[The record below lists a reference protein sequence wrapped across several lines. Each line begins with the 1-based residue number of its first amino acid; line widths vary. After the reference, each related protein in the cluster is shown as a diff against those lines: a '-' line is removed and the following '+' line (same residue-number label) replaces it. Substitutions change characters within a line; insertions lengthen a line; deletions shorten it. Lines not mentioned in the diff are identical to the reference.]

1 MKKTVEERLRYIMN
15 ERSLRQVD
23 ILNKVKPLAEKYGV
37 RIKKN
42 DLSQYVNGKVEPN
55 QDRIYILA
63 AALGVSEAWLLGY
76 DVPQEPMNTDGK
88 VTHLIDVYNK
98 LNNTRQTAV
107 YNFATDQLNEQRV
120 EETPAIYH
128 TVEVYSLLSAGTGI
142 VDLDPTDTTEIELN
156 GHVPPHDLAF
166 EVRGDSM
173 EPVFENGE
181 IVFVKKTQD
190 IHNGQIIAVQ
200 INEEA
205 FIKKVY
211 ITNDHMRLV
220 SLNKEYEDIIA
231 NEDDDIRI
239 VGKVLI

>member
-1 MKKTVEERLRYIMN
+1 MNLKERRLELGLTLEEVGDIVGVGKSTVRKWEQGMISNMGRDKIVSISKALKI
-15 ERSLRQVD
+15 SPLD
-23 ILNKVKPLAEKYGV
+23 ILEIEEQNNIYTIYNQLTPH
-37 RIKKN
+37 RQIK
-42 DLSQYVNGKVEPN
+42 
-55 QDRIYILA
+55 
-63 AALGVSEAWLLGY
+63 
-76 DVPQEPMNTDGK
+76 
-88 VTHLIDVYNK
+88 
-98 LNNTRQTAV
+98 V

-120 EETPAIYH
+120 EEAPAIYH
-128 TVEVYSLLSAGTGI
+128 TVQVYSLLSAGTGI

-211 ITNDHMRLV
+211 INDDHMRLV
-220 SLNKEYEDIIA
+220 SLNKEYDDIIA
-231 NEDDDIRI
+231 TEDDDIRI

>member
-1 MKKTVEERLRYIMN
+1 MNLKERRLELGLTLEEVGDIVGVGKSTVRKWEQGMISNMGRDKIVSISKALKI
-15 ERSLRQVD
+15 SPLD
-23 ILNKVKPLAEKYGV
+23 ILEIEEQN
-37 RIKKN
+37 N
-42 DLSQYVNGKVEPN
+42 
-55 QDRIYILA
+55 IYTR
-63 AALGVSEAWLLGY
+63 Y
-76 DVPQEPMNTDGK
+76 N
-88 VTHLIDVYNK
+88 HLNP
-98 LNNTRQTAV
+98 TRQTKV

-128 TVEVYSLLSAGTGI
+128 TVQVYSLLSAGTGI

-205 FIKKVY
+205 YIKKVY
-211 ITNDHMRLV
+211 INDDHMRLV

-231 NEDDDIRI
+231 TEQDDIRI

>member
-1 MKKTVEERLRYIMN
+1 MLKMSLENHLKEMIIQKAGNLKEFSRVANIPYTTVRSILERGVMNAKTQN
-15 ERSLRQVD
+15 
-23 ILNKVKPLAEKYGV
+23 IL
-37 RIKKN
+37 
-42 DLSQYVNGKVEPN
+42 DMC
-55 QDRIYILA
+55 D
-63 AALGVSEAWLLGY
+63 ALGITPEILLEMDNGIVS
-76 DVPQEPMNTDGK
+76 DIVNT
-88 VTHLIDVYNK
+88 VNQ
-98 LNNTRQTAV
+98 LNPTRQTKV

-128 TVEVYSLLSAGTGI
+128 TVQVYSLLSAGTGI

-211 ITNDHMRLV
+211 INDDHMRLV
-220 SLNKEYEDIIA
+220 SLNKKYEDIIA
-231 NEDDDIRI
+231 NENDDIRV

>member
-1 MKKTVEERLRYIMN
+1 MNLKERRLELGLTLEEVGDIVGVGKSTVRKWEQGMISNMGRDKIVSISKALKI
-15 ERSLRQVD
+15 SPLD
-23 ILNKVKPLAEKYGV
+23 ILEIEEQNNIYT
-37 RIKKN
+37 I
-42 DLSQYVNGKVEPN
+42 YN
-55 QDRIYILA
+55 Q
-63 AALGVSEAWLLGY
+63 
-76 DVPQEPMNTDGK
+76 
-88 VTHLIDVYNK
+88 
-98 LNNTRQTAV
+98 LNPHRQTKV

-156 GHVPPHDLAF
+156 GHVPQHDLAF

-205 FIKKVY
+205 YIKKVY
-211 ITNDHMRLV
+211 INDDHMRLV

-231 NEDDDIRI
+231 NENDDIRI

>member
-1 MKKTVEERLRYIMN
+1 MSLENHLKEMIIQKAGNLKEFSRVANIPYTTVRSILERGVMNAKTQN
-15 ERSLRQVD
+15 
-23 ILNKVKPLAEKYGV
+23 IL
-37 RIKKN
+37 
-42 DLSQYVNGKVEPN
+42 DMC
-55 QDRIYILA
+55 D
-63 AALGVSEAWLLGY
+63 ALGITPETLLEMDNGIVS
-76 DVPQEPMNTDGK
+76 DIVNT
-88 VTHLIDVYNK
+88 VSQ
-98 LNNTRQTAV
+98 LNPHRQTKV

-128 TVEVYSLLSAGTGI
+128 TVQVYSLLSAGTGI

-205 FIKKVY
+205 YIKKVY

-231 NEDDDIRI
+231 NENDDIRI

>member
-1 MKKTVEERLRYIMN
+1 MNLKERRLELGLTLEEVGDIVGVGKSTVRKWEQGMISNMGRDKIVSISKALKI
-15 ERSLRQVD
+15 SPLD
-23 ILNKVKPLAEKYGV
+23 ILEIEAKDNIYT
-37 RIKKN
+37 I
-42 DLSQYVNGKVEPN
+42 YN
-55 QDRIYILA
+55 Q
-63 AALGVSEAWLLGY
+63 
-76 DVPQEPMNTDGK
+76 
-88 VTHLIDVYNK
+88 
-98 LNNTRQTAV
+98 LNPHRQTKV

-128 TVEVYSLLSAGTGI
+128 TVQVYSLLSAGTGI

-156 GHVPPHDLAF
+156 GHVPQHDLAF

-205 FIKKVY
+205 YIKKVY
-211 ITNDHMRLV
+211 INDDHMRLV

-231 NEDDDIRI
+231 NENDDIRI

>member
-1 MKKTVEERLRYIMN
+1 MNLKERRLELGLTLEEVGDIVGVGKSTVRKWEQGMISNMGRDKIVSISKALKI
-15 ERSLRQVD
+15 SPLD
-23 ILNKVKPLAEKYGV
+23 ILEIETQNNIYT
-37 RIKKN
+37 I
-42 DLSQYVNGKVEPN
+42 YN
-55 QDRIYILA
+55 Q
-63 AALGVSEAWLLGY
+63 
-76 DVPQEPMNTDGK
+76 
-88 VTHLIDVYNK
+88 
-98 LNNTRQTAV
+98 LNPHRQTKV

-128 TVEVYSLLSAGTGI
+128 TVQVYSLLSAGTGI

-211 ITNDHMRLV
+211 INDDHMRLV
-220 SLNKEYEDIIA
+220 SLNKEYDDIIA
-231 NEDDDIRI
+231 TEDDDIRI

>member
-1 MKKTVEERLRYIMN
+1 MNLKERRLELGLTLEEVGDIVGVGKSTVRKWEQGMISNMGRDKIVSISKALKI
-15 ERSLRQVD
+15 SPLD
-23 ILNKVKPLAEKYGV
+23 ILEIEEQNNIYT
-37 RIKKN
+37 I
-42 DLSQYVNGKVEPN
+42 YN
-55 QDRIYILA
+55 Q
-63 AALGVSEAWLLGY
+63 
-76 DVPQEPMNTDGK
+76 
-88 VTHLIDVYNK
+88 
-98 LNNTRQTAV
+98 LNPTRQTKV

-128 TVEVYSLLSAGTGI
+128 TVQVYSLLSAGTGI

>member
-1 MKKTVEERLRYIMN
+1 MNLKERRLELGLTLEEVGDIVGVGKSTVRKWEQGMISNMGRDKIVSISKALKI
-15 ERSLRQVD
+15 SPLD
-23 ILNKVKPLAEKYGV
+23 ILEIEEQNNIYT
-37 RIKKN
+37 I
-42 DLSQYVNGKVEPN
+42 YN
-55 QDRIYILA
+55 Q
-63 AALGVSEAWLLGY
+63 
-76 DVPQEPMNTDGK
+76 
-88 VTHLIDVYNK
+88 
-98 LNNTRQTAV
+98 LNPTRQTKV

-128 TVEVYSLLSAGTGI
+128 TVQVYSLLSAGTGI

-231 NEDDDIRI
+231 NEQDDIRI

>member
-1 MKKTVEERLRYIMN
+1 MNLKERRLELGLTLEEVGDIVGVGKSTVRKWEQGMISNMGRDKIVSISKALKI
-15 ERSLRQVD
+15 SPLD
-23 ILNKVKPLAEKYGV
+23 ILEIEEQNNIYT
-37 RIKKN
+37 I
-42 DLSQYVNGKVEPN
+42 YN
-55 QDRIYILA
+55 Q
-63 AALGVSEAWLLGY
+63 
-76 DVPQEPMNTDGK
+76 
-88 VTHLIDVYNK
+88 
-98 LNNTRQTAV
+98 LNPTRQTKV

-128 TVEVYSLLSAGTGI
+128 TVQVYSLLSAGTGI

-211 ITNDHMRLV
+211 INDDHMRLV

-231 NEDDDIRI
+231 NEDDDIRV

>member
-1 MKKTVEERLRYIMN
+1 MNLKERRLELGLTLEEVGDIVGVGKSTVRKWEQGMISNMGRDKIVSISKALKI
-15 ERSLRQVD
+15 SPLD
-23 ILNKVKPLAEKYGV
+23 ILE
-37 RIKKN
+37 I
-42 DLSQYVNGKVEPN
+42 EPQNNIYTIYN
-55 QDRIYILA
+55 Q
-63 AALGVSEAWLLGY
+63 
-76 DVPQEPMNTDGK
+76 
-88 VTHLIDVYNK
+88 
-98 LNNTRQTAV
+98 LNNDRQTKV
-107 YNFATDQLNEQRV
+107 YNFATDQLNEQQV
-120 EETPAIYH
+120 EETSAIYH

-173 EPVFENGE
+173 EPIFENGE

-211 ITNDHMRLV
+211 INDDHMRLV
-220 SLNKEYEDIIA
+220 SLNKDYEDIIA
-231 NEDDDIRI
+231 TEQDDIRI

>member
-1 MKKTVEERLRYIMN
+1 MNLKERRLELGLTLEEVGDIVGVGKSTVRKWEQGMISNMGRDKIVSISKALKI
-15 ERSLRQVD
+15 SPLD
-23 ILNKVKPLAEKYGV
+23 ILEIEEQNNIYT
-37 RIKKN
+37 I
-42 DLSQYVNGKVEPN
+42 YN
-55 QDRIYILA
+55 Q
-63 AALGVSEAWLLGY
+63 
-76 DVPQEPMNTDGK
+76 
-88 VTHLIDVYNK
+88 
-98 LNNTRQTAV
+98 LNPHRQTKV

-128 TVEVYSLLSAGTGI
+128 TVQVYSLLSAGTGI

-211 ITNDHMRLV
+211 INDDHMRLV

-231 NEDDDIRI
+231 TEQDDIRV

>member
-1 MKKTVEERLRYIMN
+1 MSLENHLKEMIIQKAGNLKEFSRVANIPYTTVRSILERGVMNAKTQN
-15 ERSLRQVD
+15 
-23 ILNKVKPLAEKYGV
+23 IL
-37 RIKKN
+37 
-42 DLSQYVNGKVEPN
+42 DMC
-55 QDRIYILA
+55 D
-63 AALGVSEAWLLGY
+63 ALGITPEILLEMDNGIVS
-76 DVPQEPMNTDGK
+76 DIVNT
-88 VTHLIDVYNK
+88 VNQ
-98 LNNTRQTAV
+98 LNPTRQTKV

-128 TVEVYSLLSAGTGI
+128 TVQVYSLLSAGTGI

-211 ITNDHMRLV
+211 INDDHMRLV
-220 SLNKEYEDIIA
+220 SLNKKYEDIIA
-231 NEDDDIRI
+231 NENDDIRV

>member
-1 MKKTVEERLRYIMN
+1 MNLKERRLELGLTLEEVGDIVGVGKSTVRKWEQGMISNMGRDKIVSISKALKI
-15 ERSLRQVD
+15 SPLD
-23 ILNKVKPLAEKYGV
+23 ILEIEAKDNIYT
-37 RIKKN
+37 I
-42 DLSQYVNGKVEPN
+42 YN
-55 QDRIYILA
+55 Q
-63 AALGVSEAWLLGY
+63 
-76 DVPQEPMNTDGK
+76 
-88 VTHLIDVYNK
+88 
-98 LNNTRQTAV
+98 LNPHRQTKV

-128 TVEVYSLLSAGTGI
+128 TVQVYSLLSAGTGI

-205 FIKKVY
+205 YIKKVY
-211 ITNDHMRLV
+211 INDDHMRLV

-231 NEDDDIRI
+231 NENDDIRI

>member
-1 MKKTVEERLRYIMN
+1 MNLKERRLELGLTLEEVGDIVGVGKSTVRKWEQGMISNMGRDKIVSISKALKI
-15 ERSLRQVD
+15 SPLD
-23 ILNKVKPLAEKYGV
+23 ILEIEEQNNIYT
-37 RIKKN
+37 I
-42 DLSQYVNGKVEPN
+42 YN
-55 QDRIYILA
+55 Q
-63 AALGVSEAWLLGY
+63 
-76 DVPQEPMNTDGK
+76 
-88 VTHLIDVYNK
+88 
-98 LNNTRQTAV
+98 LNPTRQTKV

-128 TVEVYSLLSAGTGI
+128 TVQVYSLLSAGTGI

-205 FIKKVY
+205 YIKKVY
-211 ITNDHMRLV
+211 INDDHMRLV

-231 NEDDDIRI
+231 TEQDDIRI

>member
-1 MKKTVEERLRYIMN
+1 MNLKERRLELGLTLEEVGDIVGVGKSTVRKWEQGMISNMGRDKIVSISKALKI
-15 ERSLRQVD
+15 SPLD
-23 ILNKVKPLAEKYGV
+23 ILEIEAKDNIYT
-37 RIKKN
+37 I
-42 DLSQYVNGKVEPN
+42 YN
-55 QDRIYILA
+55 Q
-63 AALGVSEAWLLGY
+63 
-76 DVPQEPMNTDGK
+76 
-88 VTHLIDVYNK
+88 
-98 LNNTRQTAV
+98 LNPHRQTKV

-205 FIKKVY
+205 YIKKVY
-211 ITNDHMRLV
+211 INDDHMRLV

-231 NEDDDIRI
+231 NENDDIRI

>member
-1 MKKTVEERLRYIMN
+1 MSLENHLKEMIIQKAGNLKEFSRVANIPYTTVRSILERGVMNAKTQN
-15 ERSLRQVD
+15 
-23 ILNKVKPLAEKYGV
+23 IL
-37 RIKKN
+37 
-42 DLSQYVNGKVEPN
+42 DMC
-55 QDRIYILA
+55 D
-63 AALGVSEAWLLGY
+63 ALGITPEILLEMDNGIVS
-76 DVPQEPMNTDGK
+76 DIVNT
-88 VTHLIDVYNK
+88 VNQ
-98 LNNTRQTAV
+98 LNPHRQTKV

-128 TVEVYSLLSAGTGI
+128 TVQVYSLLSAGTGI

-205 FIKKVY
+205 YIKKVY

-231 NEDDDIRI
+231 NENDDIRI

>member
-1 MKKTVEERLRYIMN
+1 MNLKERRLELGLTLEEVGDIVGVGKSTVRKWEQGMISNMGRDKIVSISKALKI
-15 ERSLRQVD
+15 SPLD
-23 ILNKVKPLAEKYGV
+23 ILEIEAKDNIYT
-37 RIKKN
+37 I
-42 DLSQYVNGKVEPN
+42 YN
-55 QDRIYILA
+55 Q
-63 AALGVSEAWLLGY
+63 
-76 DVPQEPMNTDGK
+76 
-88 VTHLIDVYNK
+88 
-98 LNNTRQTAV
+98 LNPTRQTKV

-128 TVEVYSLLSAGTGI
+128 TVQVYSLLSAGTGI

-211 ITNDHMRLV
+211 INDDHMRLV

-231 NEDDDIRI
+231 NENDDIRI

>member
-1 MKKTVEERLRYIMN
+1 MSLENHLKEMIIQKAGNLKEFSRVANMPYTTVRSILERGVMNAKTQN
-15 ERSLRQVD
+15 
-23 ILNKVKPLAEKYGV
+23 IL
-37 RIKKN
+37 
-42 DLSQYVNGKVEPN
+42 DMC
-55 QDRIYILA
+55 D
-63 AALGVSEAWLLGY
+63 ALGITPEILLEMNNGIVS
-76 DVPQEPMNTDGK
+76 DIVNT
-88 VTHLIDVYNK
+88 VNQ
-98 LNNTRQTAV
+98 LNNTRQTKV
-107 YNFATDQLNEQRV
+107 YNFATDQLNEQCV

-211 ITNDHMRLV
+211 INDDHMRLV

-231 NEDDDIRI
+231 TEDDDIRI

>member
-1 MKKTVEERLRYIMN
+1 MSLENHLKEMIIQKAGNLKEFSRVANIPYTTVRSILERGVMNAKTQN
-15 ERSLRQVD
+15 
-23 ILNKVKPLAEKYGV
+23 IL
-37 RIKKN
+37 
-42 DLSQYVNGKVEPN
+42 DMC
-55 QDRIYILA
+55 D
-63 AALGVSEAWLLGY
+63 ALGITPEILLEMDNGIVS
-76 DVPQEPMNTDGK
+76 DIVNT
-88 VTHLIDVYNK
+88 VNQ
-98 LNNTRQTAV
+98 LNPHRQTKV

-128 TVEVYSLLSAGTGI
+128 TVQVYSLLSAGTGI

-231 NEDDDIRI
+231 NENDDIRI

>member
-1 MKKTVEERLRYIMN
+1 MSLENHLKEMIIQKAGNLKEFSRMANIPYTTVRSILERGVMNAKTQNILDMCDVLGITPEILLEMDNGI
-15 ERSLRQVD
+15 VGD
-23 ILNKVKPLAEKYGV
+23 IVNTVNQLN
-37 RIKKN
+37 
-42 DLSQYVNGKVEPN
+42 S
-55 QDRIYILA
+55 
-63 AALGVSEAWLLGY
+63 
-76 DVPQEPMNTDGK
+76 
-88 VTHLIDVYNK
+88 H
-98 LNNTRQTAV
+98 RQTAV

-200 INEEA
+200 VNEEA

>member
-1 MKKTVEERLRYIMN
+1 MNLKERRLELGLTLEEVGDIVGVGKSTVRKWEQGMISNMGRDKIVSISKALKI
-15 ERSLRQVD
+15 SPLD
-23 ILNKVKPLAEKYGV
+23 ILEIEEQNNIYT
-37 RIKKN
+37 I
-42 DLSQYVNGKVEPN
+42 YN
-55 QDRIYILA
+55 Q
-63 AALGVSEAWLLGY
+63 
-76 DVPQEPMNTDGK
+76 
-88 VTHLIDVYNK
+88 
-98 LNNTRQTAV
+98 LNPHRQTKV

-128 TVEVYSLLSAGTGI
+128 TVQVYSLLSAGTGI

-211 ITNDHMRLV
+211 INDDHMRLV
-220 SLNKEYEDIIA
+220 SLNKKYEDIIA
-231 NEDDDIRI
+231 NENDDIRV

>member
-1 MKKTVEERLRYIMN
+1 MNLKERRLELGLTLEEVGDIVGVGKSTVRKWEQGMISNMGRDKIVSISKALKI
-15 ERSLRQVD
+15 SPLD
-23 ILNKVKPLAEKYGV
+23 ILEIEAKDN
-37 RIKKN
+37 
-42 DLSQYVNGKVEPN
+42 
-55 QDRIYILA
+55 IYTI
-63 AALGVSEAWLLGY
+63 Y
-76 DVPQEPMNTDGK
+76 N
-88 VTHLIDVYNK
+88 HLNPH
-98 LNNTRQTAV
+98 RQTKV
-107 YNFATDQLNEQRV
+107 YNFATDQLNEQHV

-128 TVEVYSLLSAGTGI
+128 TVQVYSLLSAGTGI

-231 NEDDDIRI
+231 NEQDDIRI

>member
-1 MKKTVEERLRYIMN
+1 MNLKERRLELGLTLEEVGDIVGVGKSTVRKWEQGMISNMGRDKIVSISKALKI
-15 ERSLRQVD
+15 SPLD
-23 ILNKVKPLAEKYGV
+23 ILEIEEQNNIYT
-37 RIKKN
+37 I
-42 DLSQYVNGKVEPN
+42 YN
-55 QDRIYILA
+55 Q
-63 AALGVSEAWLLGY
+63 
-76 DVPQEPMNTDGK
+76 
-88 VTHLIDVYNK
+88 
-98 LNNTRQTAV
+98 LNPHRQTEV
-107 YNFATDQLNEQRV
+107 YNFAADQLNEQRV

-128 TVEVYSLLSAGTGI
+128 TVQVYSLLSAGTGI

-205 FIKKVY
+205 YIKKVY

-231 NEDDDIRI
+231 NENDDIRI

>member
-1 MKKTVEERLRYIMN
+1 MNLKERRLELGLTLEEVGDIVGVGKSTVRKWEQGMISNMGRDKIVSISKALKI
-15 ERSLRQVD
+15 SPLD
-23 ILNKVKPLAEKYGV
+23 ILEIEAKDNIYT
-37 RIKKN
+37 I
-42 DLSQYVNGKVEPN
+42 YN
-55 QDRIYILA
+55 Q
-63 AALGVSEAWLLGY
+63 
-76 DVPQEPMNTDGK
+76 
-88 VTHLIDVYNK
+88 
-98 LNNTRQTAV
+98 LNPHRQTKV

-128 TVEVYSLLSAGTGI
+128 TVQVYSLLSAGTGI

-231 NEDDDIRI
+231 NEDDDIRV

>member
-1 MKKTVEERLRYIMN
+1 MNLKERRLELGLTLEEVGDIVGVGKSTVRKWEQGMISNMGRDKIVSISKALKI
-15 ERSLRQVD
+15 SPLD
-23 ILNKVKPLAEKYGV
+23 ILEIEEQNNIYTIYNQLKP
-37 RIKKN
+37 
-42 DLSQYVNGKVEPN
+42 
-55 QDRIYILA
+55 
-63 AALGVSEAWLLGY
+63 
-76 DVPQEPMNTDGK
+76 
-88 VTHLIDVYNK
+88 
-98 LNNTRQTAV
+98 TRQTKV

-128 TVEVYSLLSAGTGI
+128 TVQVYSLLSAGTGI

>member
-1 MKKTVEERLRYIMN
+1 MNLKERRLELGLTLEEVGDIVGVGKSTVRKWEQGMISNMGRDKIVSISKALKI
-15 ERSLRQVD
+15 SPLD
-23 ILNKVKPLAEKYGV
+23 ILEIEAKDNIYT
-37 RIKKN
+37 I
-42 DLSQYVNGKVEPN
+42 YN
-55 QDRIYILA
+55 Q
-63 AALGVSEAWLLGY
+63 
-76 DVPQEPMNTDGK
+76 
-88 VTHLIDVYNK
+88 
-98 LNNTRQTAV
+98 LNPHRQTKV

-128 TVEVYSLLSAGTGI
+128 TVQVYSLLSAGTGI

>member
-1 MKKTVEERLRYIMN
+1 MNLKERRLELGLTLEEVGDIVGVGKSTVRKWEQGMISNMGRDKIVSISKALKI
-15 ERSLRQVD
+15 SPLD
-23 ILNKVKPLAEKYGV
+23 ILEIEEQNNIYT
-37 RIKKN
+37 I
-42 DLSQYVNGKVEPN
+42 YN
-55 QDRIYILA
+55 Q
-63 AALGVSEAWLLGY
+63 
-76 DVPQEPMNTDGK
+76 
-88 VTHLIDVYNK
+88 
-98 LNNTRQTAV
+98 LNPHRRTKV

-128 TVEVYSLLSAGTGI
+128 TVQVYSLLSAGTGI

-205 FIKKVY
+205 YIKKVY
-211 ITNDHMRLV
+211 INDDHMRLV

-231 NEDDDIRI
+231 NENDDIRI

>member
-1 MKKTVEERLRYIMN
+1 MNLKERRLELGLTLEEVGDIVGVGKSTVRKWEQGMISNMGRDKIVSISKALKI
-15 ERSLRQVD
+15 SPLD
-23 ILNKVKPLAEKYGV
+23 ILEIEEQNNIYTIYNQLKP
-37 RIKKN
+37 
-42 DLSQYVNGKVEPN
+42 
-55 QDRIYILA
+55 
-63 AALGVSEAWLLGY
+63 
-76 DVPQEPMNTDGK
+76 
-88 VTHLIDVYNK
+88 H
-98 LNNTRQTAV
+98 RQTKV

-128 TVEVYSLLSAGTGI
+128 TVQVYSLLSAGTGI

>member
-1 MKKTVEERLRYIMN
+1 MNLKERRLELGLTLEEVGDIVGVGKSTVRKWEQGMISNMGRDKIVSISKALKI
-15 ERSLRQVD
+15 SPLD
-23 ILNKVKPLAEKYGV
+23 ILEIEAKDNIYT
-37 RIKKN
+37 I
-42 DLSQYVNGKVEPN
+42 YN
-55 QDRIYILA
+55 Q
-63 AALGVSEAWLLGY
+63 
-76 DVPQEPMNTDGK
+76 
-88 VTHLIDVYNK
+88 
-98 LNNTRQTAV
+98 LNPHRQTKV

-128 TVEVYSLLSAGTGI
+128 TVQVYSLLSAGTGI

-211 ITNDHMRLV
+211 INDDHMRLV

-231 NEDDDIRI
+231 NENDDIRI

>member
-1 MKKTVEERLRYIMN
+1 MNLKERRLELGLTLEEVGDIVGVGKSTVRKWEQGMISNMGRDKIVSISKALKI
-15 ERSLRQVD
+15 SPLD
-23 ILNKVKPLAEKYGV
+23 ILEIEAKDNIYT
-37 RIKKN
+37 I
-42 DLSQYVNGKVEPN
+42 YN
-55 QDRIYILA
+55 Q
-63 AALGVSEAWLLGY
+63 
-76 DVPQEPMNTDGK
+76 
-88 VTHLIDVYNK
+88 
-98 LNNTRQTAV
+98 LNPHRQTAV

-128 TVEVYSLLSAGTGI
+128 TVQVYSLLSAGTGI

-231 NEDDDIRI
+231 NENDDIRI

>member
-1 MKKTVEERLRYIMN
+1 MNLKERRLGLGLTLEEVGDIVGVGKSTVRKWEQGMISNMGRDKIVSISKALKI
-15 ERSLRQVD
+15 SPLD
-23 ILNKVKPLAEKYGV
+23 ILEIEAKDNIYT
-37 RIKKN
+37 I
-42 DLSQYVNGKVEPN
+42 YN
-55 QDRIYILA
+55 Q
-63 AALGVSEAWLLGY
+63 
-76 DVPQEPMNTDGK
+76 
-88 VTHLIDVYNK
+88 
-98 LNNTRQTAV
+98 LNPHRQTKV

-128 TVEVYSLLSAGTGI
+128 TVQVYSLLSAGTGI

-205 FIKKVY
+205 YIKKVY

-231 NEDDDIRI
+231 NENDDIRI

>member
-1 MKKTVEERLRYIMN
+1 MNLKERRLELGLTLEEVGDIVGVGKSTVRKWEQGMISNMGRDKIVSISKALKI
-15 ERSLRQVD
+15 SPLD
-23 ILNKVKPLAEKYGV
+23 ILEIEEQNNIYT
-37 RIKKN
+37 I
-42 DLSQYVNGKVEPN
+42 YN
-55 QDRIYILA
+55 Q
-63 AALGVSEAWLLGY
+63 
-76 DVPQEPMNTDGK
+76 
-88 VTHLIDVYNK
+88 
-98 LNNTRQTAV
+98 LNPHRQTKV

-128 TVEVYSLLSAGTGI
+128 TVQVYSLLSAGTGI

-205 FIKKVY
+205 YIKKVY
-211 ITNDHMRLV
+211 INDDHMRLV

-231 NEDDDIRI
+231 TEQDDIRI

>member
-1 MKKTVEERLRYIMN
+1 MNLKERRLELGLTLEEVGDIVGVGKSTVRKWEQGMISNMGRDKIVSISKALKI
-15 ERSLRQVD
+15 SPLD
-23 ILNKVKPLAEKYGV
+23 ILEIEEQNNIYT
-37 RIKKN
+37 I
-42 DLSQYVNGKVEPN
+42 YN
-55 QDRIYILA
+55 Q
-63 AALGVSEAWLLGY
+63 
-76 DVPQEPMNTDGK
+76 
-88 VTHLIDVYNK
+88 
-98 LNNTRQTAV
+98 LNLHRQTIV

-128 TVEVYSLLSAGTGI
+128 TVQVYSLLSAGTGI
-142 VDLDPTDTTEIELN
+142 VDLNPTDTTEIELN

-205 FIKKVY
+205 YIKKVY

-231 NEDDDIRI
+231 NEQDDIRI

>member
-1 MKKTVEERLRYIMN
+1 MNLKERRLELGLTLEEVGDIVGVGKSTVRKWEQGMISNMGRDKIVSISKALKI
-15 ERSLRQVD
+15 SPLD
-23 ILNKVKPLAEKYGV
+23 ILEIEEQNNIYT
-37 RIKKN
+37 I
-42 DLSQYVNGKVEPN
+42 YN
-55 QDRIYILA
+55 Q
-63 AALGVSEAWLLGY
+63 
-76 DVPQEPMNTDGK
+76 
-88 VTHLIDVYNK
+88 
-98 LNNTRQTAV
+98 LNPHRQTKV

-128 TVEVYSLLSAGTGI
+128 TVQVYSLLSAGTGI

-231 NEDDDIRI
+231 NENDDIRI

>member
-1 MKKTVEERLRYIMN
+1 MNLKERRLELGLTLEEVGDIVGVGKSTVRKWEQGMISNMGRDKIVSISKALKI
-15 ERSLRQVD
+15 SPLD
-23 ILNKVKPLAEKYGV
+23 ILEIEAKDNIYT
-37 RIKKN
+37 I
-42 DLSQYVNGKVEPN
+42 YN
-55 QDRIYILA
+55 Q
-63 AALGVSEAWLLGY
+63 
-76 DVPQEPMNTDGK
+76 
-88 VTHLIDVYNK
+88 
-98 LNNTRQTAV
+98 LNPHRQTKV

-205 FIKKVY
+205 YIKKVY

-220 SLNKEYEDIIA
+220 SLNKDYEDIIA
-231 NEDDDIRI
+231 TEQDDIRI

>member
-1 MKKTVEERLRYIMN
+1 MKLGEKIKLLRKQRRMTMQ
-15 ERSLRQVD
+15 E
-23 ILNKVKPLAEKYGV
+23 LADAA
-37 RIKKN
+37 
-42 DLSQYVNGKVEPN
+42 DLSKGYISMLEKGENPQTKKPIVPSLNTVSNIAKSLGFTIEQLLENVDSEVELPE
-55 QDRIYILA
+55 LS
-63 AALGVSEAWLLGY
+63 LVSQLNE
-76 DVPQEPMNTDGK
+76 V
-88 VTHLIDVYNK
+88 VTK
-98 LNNTRQTAV
+98 LNTHRQTKV

-128 TVEVYSLLSAGTGI
+128 TVQVYSLLSAGTGI

-205 FIKKVY
+205 YIKKVY
-211 ITNDHMRLV
+211 INDDHMRLV
-220 SLNKEYEDIIA
+220 SLNKDYEDIIA
-231 NEDDDIRI
+231 TEQDDIRI

>member
-1 MKKTVEERLRYIMN
+1 MSLENHLKEMIIQKAGNLKEFSRVANIPYTTVRSILERGVMNAKTQN
-15 ERSLRQVD
+15 
-23 ILNKVKPLAEKYGV
+23 IL
-37 RIKKN
+37 
-42 DLSQYVNGKVEPN
+42 DMC
-55 QDRIYILA
+55 D
-63 AALGVSEAWLLGY
+63 ALGITPEILLEMDNGIVS
-76 DVPQEPMNTDGK
+76 DIVNT
-88 VTHLIDVYNK
+88 VNQ
-98 LNNTRQTAV
+98 LNPTRQTKI

-156 GHVPPHDLAF
+156 GHVPQHDLAF

-200 INEEA
+200 VNEEA

-211 ITNDHMRLV
+211 INDDHMRLV

-231 NEDDDIRI
+231 TEDDDIRV

>member
-1 MKKTVEERLRYIMN
+1 MSLENHLKEMIIQKAGNLKEFSRVANIPYTTVRSILERGVMNAKTQN
-15 ERSLRQVD
+15 
-23 ILNKVKPLAEKYGV
+23 IL
-37 RIKKN
+37 
-42 DLSQYVNGKVEPN
+42 DMC
-55 QDRIYILA
+55 D
-63 AALGVSEAWLLGY
+63 ALGITPEILLEMDNGIVS
-76 DVPQEPMNTDGK
+76 DIVNT
-88 VTHLIDVYNK
+88 VNQ
-98 LNNTRQTAV
+98 LNPTRQTKI

-128 TVEVYSLLSAGTGI
+128 TVEVYSLLSAGAGI

-156 GHVPPHDLAF
+156 GHVPQHDLAF

-211 ITNDHMRLV
+211 INDDHMRLV

-231 NEDDDIRI
+231 NEDDVIRI